1 MDMNA
6 EVKNRREELTDNIF
20 YLMSDLD
27 KWFEER
33 KEVVDIIPEEEIL
46 VLAKRIL
53 ITYVPLIENSMHCY
67 DYAKRLLQMQ
77 KFEEAGIPREE
88 MKFEMMD
95 GPVFGHKDVS
105 E

>member
-6 EVKNRREELTDNIF
+6 EVKNRREELTDNMF
-20 YLMSDLD
+20 YLMSTLG

-33 KEVVDIIPEEEIL
+33 KEVVDIPEEEIL
-46 VLAKRIL
+46 LMAKNILA
-53 ITYVPLIENSMHCY
+53 TYVPLIEDSMHCY
-67 DYAKRLLQMQ
+67 DYAKRILQMQ

-95 GPVFGHKDVS
+95 GLLFGHKDVS